1 MRHRLVGQVSFYVL
15 LLQIDQD
22 LAEEARKAMCPCCGA
37 RLHRANYPRTL
48 RGAPPGLPEG
58 HEKRFSFCC
67 GKEGCRRRVTPPSV
81 RFFGRRWTVA
91 PVMVLLSALQHG
103 ATPRRLHALQ
113 RWLERPV
120 PRRTLDRWRRWW
132 RDVFPATA
140 FWRGQARGRFG
151 RPVAESRLPLSLI
164 GEFSGDESSKFVALL
179 KFLSPVTTASCAHLA
194 MGLMRR

>member
-1 MRHRLVGQVSFYVL
+1 MMHRLVGQVSFYAL
-15 LLQIDQD
+15 LHQIDQD
-22 LAEEARKAMCPCCGA
+22 LAEEARQAMCPCGGA
-37 RLHRANYPRTL
+37 LHRANYARVL

-58 HEKRFSFCC
+58 FEKRFSFCC
-67 GKEGCRRRVTPPSV
+67 GKEGCRGRVTPPSV

-103 ATPRRLHALQ
+103 ATPRRLHAIQ

-132 RDVFPATA
+132 RDAFTATP
-140 FWRGQARGRFG
+140 FWKSVRGRFG
-151 RPVAESRLPLSLI
+151 RPVAERRLPLSLI
-164 GEFSGDESSKFVALL
+164 DAFSGDESAKFVATL
-179 KFLSPVTTASCAHLA
+179 KFLGPVTTASCAHLA

>member
-1 MRHRLVGQVSFYVL
+1 MMHRLVGQVAFYAL

-22 LAEEARKAMCPCCGA
+22 LAEEARKAMCPCGGA
-37 RLHRANYPRTL
+37 LHRANYPRTL

-58 HEKRFSFCC
+58 HEKRLSFCC
-67 GKEGCRRRVTPPSV
+67 CKEGCRRRVTPPSV

-103 ATPRRLHALQ
+103 ATPRRLDAIQ

-132 RDVFPATA
+132 RDAFTA
-140 FWRGQARGRFG
+140 SPFWKGLRGRFG
-151 RPVAESRLPLSLI
+151 RPMAEGRLPLSLI
-164 GEFSGDESSKFVALL
+164 DAFSGDESAKLIAALE
-179 KFLSPVTTASCAHLA
+179 FLAPVTTASCAHLA
-194 MGLMRR
+194 MGLTRR